1 MWSPK
6 YQLSFYSKL
15 YPESFIYL
23 LIQFLNLQLDIRQ
36 LVIHFNSFIFV
47 NSFLVLLFIIVS
59 RNCFPI
65 CMSTGHHVS
74 STSCSV
80 LKPTAINTRINNTQS
95 HRWLY
100 RDYKTVIPCNP
111 STSKSDQHYFS
122 PHTNTPK

>member
-1 MWSPK
+1 MRINNTDLRSFNLNLSSKFSTTLFFFMWSPK

-65 CMSTGHHVS
+65 CMSTGPHVS

-95 HRWLY
+95 HRWL
-100 RDYKTVIPCNP
+100 
-111 STSKSDQHYFS
+111 
-122 PHTNTPK
+122 